1 MFIQTEETPNPLTLK
16 FIPGVKILAKGS
28 IEFKNADDAK
38 GNSLASELFDTGK
51 ISNIFLGQDFISIT
65 KTPDSEWEHIKPNFL
80 SIIMSFFSGGGN
92 FNDQK
97 NISSKPE
104 EKIKYTKKEI
114 EIVEKIKDLIEQR
127 VKPAVAQDGGDISFV
142 SFKKGVVFLELQGAC
157 SGCPSSTMTLKSGI
171 ENMLKYYVPEV
182 QSVEPIN

>member
-16 FIPGVKILAKGS
+16 FIPGIKILKEGTL
-28 IEFKNADDAK
+28 EFKNLDEAK
-38 GNSLASELFDTGK
+38 TNVLANELFKTGK
-51 ISNIFLGQDFISIT
+51 VSNIFLGQDFISIT
-65 KTPDSEWEHIKPNFL
+65 KIPDSDWEHIKPNFL
-80 SIIMSFFSGGGN
+80 SIIMNFFSSGGSLES
-92 FNDQK
+92 QE
-97 NISSKPE
+97 NIESPKKE
-104 EKIKYTKKEI
+104 NIKYTKKEL
-114 EIVEKIKDLIEQR
+114 EIVEKIKDLIDQR

-182 QSVEPIN
+182 QSVEPVN